1 MSIASP
7 AQDALENLGIDAVC
21 DLISDGAGFRDIAKC
36 AGVGVGSVLRWLD
49 SNPGH
54 SARAL
59 EARRVTAVL
68 WDQEAEKAIRE
79 APAIAEEMTR
89 ARELAQ
95 HFRWRAAKL
104 NPRQYG
110 DKLDLTHRGVITTM
124 PIDMA
129 QLTEEQREVMQDVLL
144 LTPPTIE
151 GEAE

>member
-1 MSIASP
+1 M
-7 AQDALENLGIDAVC
+7 
-21 DLISDGAGFRDIAKC
+21 
-36 AGVGVGSVLRWLD
+36 
-49 SNPGH
+49 
-54 SARAL
+54 
-59 EARRVTAVL
+59 TAVL